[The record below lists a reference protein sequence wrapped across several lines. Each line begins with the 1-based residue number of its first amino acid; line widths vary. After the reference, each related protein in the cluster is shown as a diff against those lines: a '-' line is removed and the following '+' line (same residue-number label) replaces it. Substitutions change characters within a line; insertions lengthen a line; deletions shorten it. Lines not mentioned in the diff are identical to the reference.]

1 MAITKDTTVSIG
13 VVVLV
18 ITLALGLPRYIDAR
32 TEKYIT
38 ESEAILRDN
47 IIKEEIRGLRQHID
61 TRFDD
66 LSKQIDRM

>member
-18 ITLALGLPRYIDAR
+18 ITLALGIPKYIDAR

-47 IIKEEIRGLRQHID
+47 IIKQEIKGLREHLD

-66 LSKQIDRM
+66 LSRQLNRM